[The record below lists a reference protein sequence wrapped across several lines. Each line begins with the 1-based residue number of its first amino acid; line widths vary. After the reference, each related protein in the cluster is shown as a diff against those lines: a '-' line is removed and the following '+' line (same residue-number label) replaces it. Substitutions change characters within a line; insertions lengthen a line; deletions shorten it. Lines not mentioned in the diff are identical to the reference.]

1 MEPPANVNNYV
12 TDEDSDD
19 EGLLGDINHMPASLL
34 NAHIVIHTPDTEDAE
49 VANKVSGN
57 KTQKKPKIRL
67 GQKTKKIQDTQQTV
81 LWRQGDLET
90 PNIFVDDQK
99 PNVYYNT
106 LQPYELFELFFDQQ
120 VLEMIVDYSNT
131 YASNKNQTLQID
143 INELKC
149 FLGILLLSGYNEVS
163 RRRMYWEKSP
173 DTHNNLVSDAMRRNR
188 FEQIFS
194 NIHFCN
200 NSKLDEHDK
209 FSKIR
214 PLISMLNSRFLIHAP
229 HQQFHSIDESMV
241 PYFGRHGCKQF
252 IRGKPIRFGFKIW
265 VGTLRLGYVV
275 WISPYQGK
283 SGDLQN
289 TEYGLGASVIISYAN
304 NLLTHRIAPYHLVFD
319 NFFTGLPLL
328 EKLSEMGLYGTGTIR
343 SNRTKK
349 CPINLVAMKKIKRG
363 SYESYVSD
371 SGILVCVWKD
381 NSTVTIA
388 SNNVGVEPIIAAKRW
403 SVSDKRSIRIP
414 QPKIIHL
421 YNQNMGGV
429 DRMDQ
434 NVSQYRISI
443 RGKKWYSCIVLYC
456 IDLAVQNAWQLH
468 KLHTEKPMDLLAFR
482 RHIATYYLQKFNT
495 APTPGR
501 RGGKPSNYI
510 PRYDGAMHYLVPQE
524 KQTRCAE
531 CHQKTTSRCIKCDV
545 GVHLKCNIQFHTFKQ

>member
-1 MEPPANVNNYV
+1 MASFSKGLTVHEVTELLEQGDIDDILNDVNDIFMEPPANVNNYV

-49 VANKVSGN
+49 VANKVSAN

-81 LWRQGDLET
+81 LWRQRDLET

-349 CPINLVAMKKIKRG
+349 CPINLVAMKKIKRD

-403 SVSDKRSIRIP
+403 SVSDKR
-414 QPKIIHL
+414 
-421 YNQNMGGV
+421 
-429 DRMDQ
+429 
-434 NVSQYRISI
+434 
-443 RGKKWYSCIVLYC
+443 
-456 IDLAVQNAWQLH
+456 
-468 KLHTEKPMDLLAFR
+468 T
-482 RHIATYYLQKFNT
+482 
-495 APTPGR
+495 PTPGR

-531 CHQKTTSRCIKCDV
+531 CHQKTTPRCIKCDV
-545 GVHLKCNIQFHTFKQ
+545 GVHLKCDRCKIKNQFFRVTPYGVPVRLCMYSGPLRRSRQLSLITLSPRRVVIPY